1 MTNIY
6 GEKYCQSCII
16 KIPTL
21 MILWLWHYDDLTMGQ
36 WWPARWCSD
45 DLSSCQ
51 TRWWT
56 HGDTHSAGQSGGDTG
71 ILTLTI
77 CPLGSD
83 HSIFQSFPQIPI
95 LDGDDAGVPPLI
107 RSIKPIIQ
115 QPLPPHQSHWEGIKF
130 TGDACYQR
138 NLVETFYSR
147 ELWLVFKPY
156 AFSYK
161 GDRTISVD
169 TVGW

>member
-1 MTNIY
+1 M
-6 GEKYCQSCII
+6 Q
-16 KIPTL
+16 
-21 MILWLWHYDDLTMGQ
+21 Q
-36 WWPARWCSD
+36 R
-45 DLSSCQ
+45 
-51 TRWWT
+51 
-56 HGDTHSAGQSGGDTG
+56 DTHSAGQSGGDTG

-156 AFSYK
+156 AFSYIRETEQYLSTQLDGSEQSLWQFDK
-161 GDRTISVD
+161 LSHF
-169 TVGW
+169 